1 MLQYVY
7 PNQKSTNIHYSSQ
20 QNDIPILHTN
30 VSTCAQA
37 LMQFHESNTVPETSS
52 HKKLK
57 LQSNEKSN
65 LTKRNSSTEIPHTIH
80 NKSETKSIN
89 SIGIRKWGETKSVT
103 FDDEEELVTSFQQRL
118 KWFGTPP
125 QVINPTYH
133 QKFSAGYPSS
143 LQQHSTWDR
152 DRGAYVR
159 YGGDRGRYRGPGRE
173 F

>member
-1 MLQYVY
+1 MYIQDIESTHESKTKGKYFLITTKTDDKKATIEVKDMLQYVY

-89 SIGIRKWGETKSVT
+89 SIGIRKWGETKSVA

-118 KWFGTPP
+118 K
-125 QVINPTYH
+125 
-133 QKFSAGYPSS
+133 
-143 LQQHSTWDR
+143 
-152 DRGAYVR
+152 
-159 YGGDRGRYRGPGRE
+159 
-173 F
+173 